1 LNHLDL
7 SQGKVQTSGMKE
19 KTAHSVYLPTELLAA
34 LKQFA
39 KEQRRSVNFVITEIL
54 TEWHSKLHGG
64 QK

>member
-1 LNHLDL
+1 
-7 SQGKVQTSGMKE
+7 MKE